1 MLKDLQLY
9 LMELMLETGHLERSR
24 LDRYRQRVISQVREK
39 LEQGFWTSFKLQDLK
54 EMTAKIDE
62 IDMVPHMMANRL
74 MDQTK

>member
-1 MLKDLQLY
+1 M
-9 LMELMLETGHLERSR
+9 
-24 LDRYRQRVISQVREK
+24 SQVREK
-39 LEQGFWTSFKLQDLK
+39 LEKGFWTGLKLQDLK